1 MSVEH
6 CPAPHAGQG
15 SEAYMN
21 IGSGLQPTDFAL
33 DVLGRYVCNTFDEAM
48 ANSDFGY
55 RAGATDRNGNVLPAR
70 GDMRPFDFIIIGGG
84 TFGAAVAEQPWF
96 RSTGRSE

>member
-1 MSVEH
+1 
-6 CPAPHAGQG
+6 
-15 SEAYMN
+15 MN

-55 RAGATDRNGNVLPAR
+55 RAGATDRNGNVLAYQQPILLLTDEFSISSAEIFAALFQDAKR
-70 GDMRPFDFIIIGGG
+70 GPILGWRTAGAGGSIRRCLR
-84 TFGAAVAEQPWF
+84 WC
-96 RSTGRSE
+96 